1 MSGIYLP
8 DELWKLIKLF
18 IFHDIK
24 YGKHLKNDKY
34 IIKYNNIIKKLP
46 KKNIPDFGPRI
57 LFSPINTSFR
67 NYKYIYFI
75 PLKKNKKYFIFEIM
89 PLHHNYIFAFKKYDQ
104 EIFSNYYKLLE
115 P

>member
-8 DELWKLIKLF
+8 DELWKLINFF